1 MSTST
6 LARSARQELP
16 PTRGMNKTTDGLCP
30 CHGRPYVD
38 LLLRKS
44 KIVRE
49 GERALSIR
57 AQEDRGRAWADEHGY
72 CVRKIWRENLSAW
85 SDVQRPKYDAA
96 MTAVLAGE
104 VPALWCYA
112 LDRFSRKGAE
122 AVVPIL
128 GKARVIFDYERL
140 DSLDER
146 DRRWIIDRAENAREY
161 SQRLSYNVRGTK
173 SRQRTEGKWL
183 SKAPFGLVAVPGT
196 RKLIPDL
203 TPYMC
208 TVADKREVTPWE
220 IVQRVFKAIGE
231 GMSSRALTRKL
242 NSEGLRTGTG
252 VPWRADAVRAIIIHP
267 VYEGWLTHCPGGKAH
282 RDRVPFLNNEGERV
296 RVVTDETLPN
306 MIPSELAE
314 RARRVLSG
322 NQTISKAAPT
332 PGRAVRAL
340 TSRMRCASCGSA
352 MTLEGD
358 SYACTRYG
366 DGAEACADPA
376 FVTRKAV
383 EKYVVQTWSERL
395 AVTDDE
401 DPLLVAVAERWQ
413 AITRPEETQ
422 VIRDA
427 RAELKA
433 AQAKLDKFH
442 ADDAND
448 FYTGRSAR
456 YRIPHKNAAEARISK
471 AETALAELVGNTGP
485 VSLSFLLNGNGEKY
499 WNTANASMQRDL
511 LGLAIDTVTV
521 TKSPGRGRRFDGMKR
536 VTITWATPEGA
547 EPDADGFEQAA

>member
-1 MSTST
+1 MT
-6 LARSARQELP
+6 
-16 PTRGMNKTTDGLCP
+16 C
-30 CHGRPYVD
+30 
-38 LLLRKS
+38 LLRKS

-57 AQEDRGRAWADEHGY
+57 AQEERGRAWADEHGY
-72 CVRKIWRENLSAW
+72 CVRKVWRENLSAW

-96 MTAVLAGE
+96 MVAVLAGE

-183 SKAPFGLVAVPGT
+183 SKAPFGLVADPVT
-196 RKLIPDL
+196 RKLTPDR

-208 TVADKREVTPWE
+208 IVADRREVTPWD
-220 IVQRVFKAIGE
+220 IVQRVFSEIAAGV
-231 GMSSRALTRKL
+231 SSRALTRKL

-282 RDRVPFLNNEGERV
+282 RDRVPFLNSEGEKI
-296 RVVTDETLPN
+296 RVVTAETLPH

-340 TSRMRCASCGSA
+340 TSRMRCASCDSA
-352 MTLEGD
+352 MTLEGT
-358 SYACTRYG
+358 SYACSRYG
-366 DGAEACADPA
+366 DGDQACAEPA
-376 FVTRKAV
+376 FVTRKAI
-383 EKYVVQTWSERL
+383 EKYVAQTWSERL
-395 AVTDDE
+395 AVTDDD

-442 ADDAND
+442 ADDAAD

-471 AETALAELVGNTGP
+471 AETALAELVGNSGP
-485 VSLSFLLNGNGEKY
+485 VSLSFLLSGRGEAY
-499 WNTANASMQRDL
+499 WNTADARMQRDL

-521 TKSPGRGRRFDGMKR
+521 TKSPGRGQRFNGMKR
-536 VTITWATPEGA
+536 VTIGWATPEGA
-547 EPDADGFEQAA
+547 EPAADEYGKAA